1 MNKDEILMKAQNGE
15 GLTVEEIKVYQ
26 NIVKPVKHVYGKYGT
41 LAKIYLQEHNVGKYW
56 ALGGDLPDYLH
67 GIDRQAEEL
76 YSVMYDK
83 LSKDEKYKR
92 TGNYL
97 EDVRRIKEMQDRI
110 DLKRNRL
117 RIRSIATME
126 RKEDSSR
133 RITRR
138 KYEEK
143 HKERRKQTSGN
154 FGTMIPRALY
164 DEINEFL
171 RVNNIT
177 KVRLIVEGYEALKRE
192 LSNTT
197 QNK

>member
-26 NIVKPVKHVYGKYGT
+26 SIVKPVKHVYGKYGT
-41 LAKIYLQEHNVGKYW
+41 LAKIYLQEYNVGKYW

-92 TGNYL
+92 TGNFL

-110 DLKRNRL
+110 EEEILK
-117 RIRSIATME
+117 
-126 RKEDSSR
+126 
-133 RITRR
+133 
-138 KYEEK
+138 
-143 HKERRKQTSGN
+143 
-154 FGTMIPRALY
+154 
-164 DEINEFL
+164 EI
-171 RVNNIT
+171 V
-177 KVRLIVEGYEALKRE
+177 YA
-192 LSNTT
+192 
-197 QNK
+197 

>member
-26 NIVKPVKHVYGKYGT
+26 SIVKPIKHVYGKYGT
-41 LAKIYLQEHNVGKYW
+41 LAKIYLKEHNVGKYW

-110 DLKRNRL
+110 
-117 RIRSIATME
+117 
-126 RKEDSSR
+126 
-133 RITRR
+133 
-138 KYEEK
+138 EE
-143 HKERRKQTSGN
+143 
-154 FGTMIPRALY
+154 
-164 DEINEFL
+164 EILNE
-171 RVNNIT
+171 
-177 KVRLIVEGYEALKRE
+177 IVYA
-192 LSNTT
+192 
-197 QNK
+197 